1 MTKHGHRRRRSERFS
16 RRTQPG
22 ALPGLVEADPEAPP
36 PVVHVIAY
44 GPDQFLE
51 ERVTNCQQVRDLLNK
66 APITWVNVEG
76 LGDAAT
82 IRTIGE
88 LFHLHPLALEDVVNT
103 HQRPKAEP
111 YQGHLFIV
119 ARMAKLDKR
128 LETEQVSL
136 FLGPNFVVTF
146 LEDPG
151 DAFDTV
157 RQHLRNAQGR
167 IRSSGTG
174 YLAYALLDALV
185 DGYFPVVEDYGERLD
200 ALEDEVVTRP
210 SRATIAWAHQVK
222 RDLRTLRRAI
232 WPLRETLNALAR
244 DHNDLIDNETRVYLR
259 DCYDHTVQ
267 IIDIVETYRELDAD
281 LTDLYLSSLSNR
293 LNEVMKVLTIIATIF
308 MPLSFIASIYG
319 MNFNTQASPYNMPE
333 LNWRYGYPFVW
344 ALMVLSA
351 VGMYMFFRGMR
362 WIGPNSLERQ
372 QREARAAISDADEK
386 NAAAVA
392 PMHAPSAEKS
402 SQPGP
407 PFETSR

>member
-1 MTKHGHRRRRSERFS
+1 MNKSGQRRRRKERFS
-16 RRTQPG
+16 RRSRPG
-22 ALPGLVEADPEAPP
+22 ALPGLVETDPCAPP

-44 GPDQFLE
+44 GPDQFVE
-51 ERVTNCQQVRDLLNK
+51 ERVTNCQQVQALLNK
-66 APITWVNVEG
+66 AAITWVNVEG

-82 IRTIGE
+82 IRTIGD

-103 HQRPKAEP
+103 HQRSKAEP

-119 ARMAKLDKR
+119 ARMVRLGER

-136 FLGPNFVVTF
+136 FLGPNFVITF

-151 DAFDTV
+151 DAFDCV
-157 RQHLRNAQGR
+157 RQHLRNAQGK
-167 IRSSGTG
+167 IRASGSG

-185 DGYFPVVEDYGERLD
+185 DGYFPVVESYGERLD

-244 DHNDLIDNETRVYLR
+244 DQHELIDNETRVYLR

-344 ALMVLSA
+344 LLMILSA
-351 VGMYMFFRGMR
+351 LGMYVFFRWMQ

-372 QREARAAISDADEK
+372 QREARARSRDVEEEE
-386 NAAAVA
+386 AAATPACA
-392 PMHAPSAEKS
+392 PAEAKS
-402 SQPGP
+402 QS
-407 PFETSR
+407 